1 MLKKVANHALP
12 KFMISFGNIFLS
24 MKGLRQ
30 NNNLKR
36 CRACVWTTLCIH
48 VHVFTCIYLFVYF
61 SWFYWSC
68 GENGHVF
75 STHCNIDNF
84 FYSTGIVNKMFWV
97 PNKIPVNRTECRCN
111 CFDTVYKGRLISV
124 YRKFEHFIV
133 GLGGGGRVGP
143 RF

>member
-1 MLKKVANHALP
+1 MNLHVSTCLD
-12 KFMISFGNIFLS
+12 IFHDF
-24 MKGLRQ
+24 
-30 NNNLKR
+30 
-36 CRACVWTTLCIH
+36 I
-48 VHVFTCIYLFVYF
+48 
-61 SWFYWSC
+61 
-68 GENGHVF
+68 GHVVKMAMYF
-75 STHCNIDNF
+75 RHIVLNIDIF
-84 FYSTGIVNKMFWV
+84 FSTGIVNKMFWV

>member
-1 MLKKVANHALP
+1 
-12 KFMISFGNIFLS
+12 
-24 MKGLRQ
+24 
-30 NNNLKR
+30 
-36 CRACVWTTLCIH
+36 
-48 VHVFTCIYLFVYF
+48 
-61 SWFYWSC
+61 
-68 GENGHVF
+68 
-75 STHCNIDNF
+75 
-84 FYSTGIVNKMFWV
+84 MFWV